1 MLICSI
7 TGNIICDNL
16 VKVEDS
22 RFLQYRLNFS
32 FLQLQNSYLTLYKYP
47 ISHFQRKFLSTS
59 FSMKNVVFYMER
71 M

>member
-16 VKVEDS
+16 VKLEDS
-22 RFLQYRLNFS
+22 RFLQYRLDFS

-47 ISHFQRKFLSTS
+47 ISHQIFIH
-59 FSMKNVVFYMER
+59 
-71 M
+71 